1 MQRISTHRILA
12 GWKQWTY
19 CHGLILADL
28 TTWYKMRNHLINM
41 KISREKAFELFPC
54 IERSATVDIILKSI
68 SSENDIKRNQR
79 INLFYSAII
88 KYAENN
94 LDIILEN
101 LEEYR

>member
-1 MQRISTHRILA
+1 
-12 GWKQWTY
+12 
-19 CHGLILADL
+19 
-28 TTWYKMRNHLINM
+28 M